1 MATQNR
7 DLSKSE
13 HAGTRNLKPFKPG
26 QSGNP
31 AGRPKMP
38 KEVKEAFRKATPEA
52 VKILKQILLNPE
64 ARDTDRLRAAE
75 IILDRAYGKPA
86 QAVDI
91 TTDTVTIKETLSDRL
106 EVVSRALTA
115 PPEAITRLL
124 AAQQCIYSA
133 DKEPDIVHDYSK
145 TDENIQKSE

>member
-1 MATQNR
+1 MGAAN
-7 DLSKSE
+7 SKKTV
-13 HAGTRNLKPFKPG
+13 GRPFVKG

-31 AGRPKMP
+31 SGRPKMP
-38 KEVKEAFRKATPEA
+38 KEVKEAFKAASPEA
-52 VKILKQILLNPE
+52 LKTLKKIL
-64 ARDTDRLRAAE
+64 TDPAAKDSDRIRAAE

-91 TTDTVTIKETLSDRL
+91 TTDTVTIKETITDRL

-124 AAQQCIYSA
+124 AAQQCIYA
-133 DKEPDIVHDYSK
+133 DSKGPDIVNEYSES
-145 TDENIQKSE
+145 DENIQKSE

>member
-1 MATQNR
+1 MGAAI
-7 DLSKSE
+7 SKK
-13 HAGTRNLKPFKPG
+13 AVGRPFVKG

-31 AGRPKMP
+31 NGRPKMP
-38 KEVKEAFRKATPEA
+38 KDLKEAFKAASPKALEILK
-52 VKILKQILLNPE
+52 KILADPAAK
-64 ARDTDRLRAAE
+64 DSDRLRAAE

-91 TTDTVTIKETLSDRL
+91 TTDAVMISETLDDRL

-133 DKEPDIVHDYSK
+133 DKGPDIVHDY
-145 TDENIQKSE
+145 TETAENIQNNE

>member
-1 MATQNR
+1 LATQNR

-38 KEVKEAFRKATPEA
+38 KDLKEAFKAASPKALEILK
-52 VKILKQILLNPE
+52 KILADPAAKDN
-64 ARDTDRLRAAE
+64 DRLRAAE

-91 TTDTVTIKETLSDRL
+91 TTDAVTIKETLNERL

-124 AAQQCIYSA
+124 AAQQCIYA
-133 DKEPDIVHDYSK
+133 DSKEPDIVHDYSD
-145 TDENIQKSE
+145 TAENMQNNE